1 MNNYQIITDAT
12 CDMNQEILDQK
23 DILVMPMEIV
33 MDDGQIFQHF
43 GHPAQFKVYE
53 VVDGKLVDAKVVDT
67 NGKYINVSV
76 STPFLKDLAK
86 STGLPLD
93 HYSLTSRQ
101 INKVLN
107 HKF

>member
-1 MNNYQIITDAT
+1 MIGRTAVL
-12 CDMNQEILDQK
+12 QETGHLCILDLAFWITSYLYGMQGYRFYCTISGTFEPKSALILKIAK
-23 DILVMPMEIV
+23 D
-33 MDDGQIFQHF
+33 F
-43 GHPAQFKVYE
+43 
-53 VVDGKLVDAKVVDT
+53 KVVDT